1 MTSDATYT
9 EQLRRELV
17 GASRRLSTDAGRAG
31 ASYAVGAQRAPSS
44 ARNPSR
50 REDGRPT
57 MGRGQLLAIAGA
69 ALCLAAV
76 IVAIAA
82 LGSGGSSPDA
92 AYAVTQNPDGTVT
105 LTLSEVLGVEPANE
119 QLAKLGIPVVV
130 AKIEPGCEERGETVR
145 PSAPRFNEM
154 IEPAKAG
161 PGLAGLTWII
171 HPSLIPSGDTMR
183 LSVQL
188 DPVSQIPAVGA
199 GMALFRGR
207 APKCSRPGTFLP
219 G

>member
-1 MTSDATYT
+1 M
-9 EQLRRELV
+9 
-17 GASRRLSTDAGRAG
+17 
-31 ASYAVGAQRAPSS
+31 
-44 ARNPSR
+44 
-50 REDGRPT
+50 
-57 MGRGQLLAIAGA
+57 
-69 ALCLAAV
+69 
-76 IVAIAA
+76 
-82 LGSGGSSPDA
+82 
-92 AYAVTQNPDGTVT
+92 T

-130 AKIEPGCEERGETVR
+130 AKIEPGCDERGETVR
-145 PSAPRFNEM
+145 PSAPRFAEM

-171 HPSLIPSGDTMR
+171 HPSLIPPGDSMR

-199 GMALFRGR
+199 GMALFRGP